1 MYDVITGSL
10 SGIGKETLTYLAK
23 KKHNLI
29 ACIEKESTEFNSFIE
44 NLAAEN
50 DVSIKTLSFDLNSE
64 ESIKEAAKKLKSFN
78 LKLSSLINI
87 AGITKDSSVLM
98 TSQKDI
104 KLVNNIN
111 LFSQI
116 LFTQYFIK
124 ITQNSE
130 QLKSIVFISSISALD
145 GIEGMI
151 SYGTSKAGLIN
162 ACKVFSRELGRKN
175 FRFNTIAPGV
185 INTAMNKIVPEDILS
200 KRINSTSLK
209 RIGEPVEVAKVI
221 EFLISEKSSFIT
233 GQVFRVDG
241 GIG

>member
-1 MYDVITGSL
+1 
-10 SGIGKETLTYLAK
+10 
-23 KKHNLI
+23 
-29 ACIEKESTEFNSFIE
+29 
-44 NLAAEN
+44 
-50 DVSIKTLSFDLNSE
+50 
-64 ESIKEAAKKLKSFN
+64 
-78 LKLSSLINI
+78 
-87 AGITKDSSVLM
+87 M

-185 INTAMNKIVPEDILS
+185 INTAMNKIVPEDILL

-233 GQVFRVDG
+233 GQVLRVDG